1 MADEEKQEQK
11 PQEAESAAAPEAKGG
26 SKIMKFLPYIIIV
39 LVVAA
44 ASVGGIALAQLMAG
58 PRVEPEQVTEEETGP
73 KDFDA
78 FLDAK
83 VDESKTW
90 VKELTPV
97 VANLDEPGVTR
108 YVRATIAIEFSA
120 DMDQVRGEVYVD
132 DKSSILIDW
141 LNTYLAG
148 LSLEEVRGTN
158 NLERIKQEVRDH
170 FNELLFPD
178 SKPYVIRI
186 LLKEFAVQ

>member
-1 MADEEKQEQK
+1 MAEEEKNEQK
-11 PQEAESAAAPEAKGG
+11 QQEAAPTEETKGG
-26 SKIMKFLPYIIIV
+26 SAMKKLLPYFIIAGVV
-39 LVVAA
+39 LT
-44 ASVGGIALAQLMAG
+44 ASVGGFALAQLLAG
-58 PRVEPEQVTEEETGP
+58 PTIEPEQPEETTAQN
-73 KDFDA
+73 FDD

-90 VKELTPV
+90 VHELTPV

-120 DMDQVRGEVYVD
+120 DMDPVRGQTYVEE
-132 DKSSILIDW
+132 KSSILIDW

-148 LSLEEVRGTN
+148 LSLEQVRGTN

-178 SKPYVIRI
+178 TKPYVVRI